1 MTHPQRRARAPRP
14 QAATN
19 ETAASRH
26 WPVRLGLACGVAAP
40 LVWLGAIAL
49 AGALAPGYEHL
60 HDRIS
65 ELAARQAPT
74 EFLMRYTGYVLSGVF
89 HLAFALALAWRSKFD
104 WPALIGAGL
113 LALAGAARILA
124 GVHACDAECAPFR
137 PSVDQ
142 LRHQF
147 ASHATLGLTILGAF
161 YWGVVSN
168 RYAALKRLSPAGI
181 GAGTWTLVFL
191 VMSVAWS
198 THAGAW
204 ERLATATLSLW
215 MLVFAVAVYR
225 AGVAAAPLEAL
236 ANHRRTAG

>member
-1 MTHPQRRARAPRP
+1 MNDTG
-14 QAATN
+14 AT
-19 ETAASRH
+19 RH
-26 WPVRLGLACGVAAP
+26 WPVRLGLACGIAAP

-60 HDRIS
+60 EDRIS
-65 ELAARQAPT
+65 QLAARQGET
-74 EFLMRYTGYVLSGVF
+74 ELLMRYAGYVLSGVF

-104 WPALIGAGL
+104 WPALAGAAL

-124 GVHACDAECAPFR
+124 GVHACDAECASFR

-147 ASHATLGLTILGAF
+147 ASNATLGLMTLGAF

-191 VMSVAWS
+191 VMSVAWGS
-198 THAGAW
+198 HPGAW

-215 MLVFAVAVYR
+215 MFAFALAVYR
-225 AGVAAAPLEAL
+225 AGVAVTPLEPL
-236 ANHRRTAG
+236 ATDRRTAA